1 MAGFATRTTTVHR
14 NATRTN
20 PAPGWP
26 ASARGK
32 GAGGA
37 AALPAGQLI
46 GPTPVPTLDALE
58 HPRTATQLAR
68 LRLTASTA
76 SRHTTVLRAA
86 GPVGSLP
93 RGNTVLHRR
102 TPLGDALMDGAL

>member
-1 MAGFATRTTTVHR
+1 MHR
-14 NATRTN
+14 SATRTN

-26 ASARGK
+26 ARAREK
-32 GAGGA
+32 GTGGA
-37 AALPAGQLI
+37 AALPVGQLI
-46 GPTPVPTLDALE
+46 GPTRAPALDALE
-58 HPRTATQLAR
+58 HPRTTTQLAWL

-76 SRHTTVLRAA
+76 SRPATVLREA
-86 GPVGSLP
+86 GLVGSQR